1 MYRIVYTIFYLLSLL
16 PLRVLYVV
24 TDVVFLLVYYV
35 IGYRKKVVF
44 YNLSI
49 AFPKKSEAERK
60 AIAKKFYRNF
70 TDFFAETIK
79 LFSAGDQFIGKHF
92 TANYSEINDLLQQG
106 KKCQVH
112 LGHNFNWEWGYHS
125 GVQKIKGSVLGVY
138 MPLSNKTFE
147 KIFVKLRS
155 RFGGN
160 LLPATNMRKA
170 ILPFRNQPYVLLLV
184 ADQSPHHHT
193 KGSWVRFFNRP
204 TSFYTAPE
212 NGARIA
218 EMPVFFCHVTKIK
231 RGSYQAHLMLAT
243 SNAALMEKGTLTKM
257 YVEYLQEKMSAS
269 PDMWLWTHRRWKW
282 EWKEEYGPV
291 L

>member
-1 MYRIVYTIFYLLSLL
+1 MYRIIYAIFYLLSLL
-16 PLRVLYVV
+16 PLWLLYLF

-35 IGYRKKVVF
+35 IGYRKNVVF

-49 AFPKKSEAERK
+49 AFPEKSEADRK

-79 LFSAGDQFIGKHF
+79 LFSAGEKFISNHF
-92 TANYSEINDLLQQG
+92 TGNYSLINNFLHEG

-112 LGHNFNWEWGYHS
+112 LGHNFNWELGYHS
-125 GVQKIKGSVLGVY
+125 GVQNIKGTVLGVY
-138 MPLSNKTFE
+138 MPLSNKIFE
-147 KIFVKLRS
+147 KIFLKLRS

-170 ILPFRNQPYVLLLV
+170 ILPFRNLPYALVLV

-193 KGSWVRFFNRP
+193 KGTWVRFFNKP

-218 EMPVFFCHVTKIK
+218 GMPVIFCHVTKLK
-231 RGSYQAHLMLAT
+231 RGFYQVHFMLAT
-243 SNAALMEKGTLTKM
+243 NNAALMEKEALTKM
-257 YVEYLQEKMSAS
+257 YVQFLEEKMSMS
-269 PDMWLWTHRRWKW
+269 PDMWLWTHKRWKW